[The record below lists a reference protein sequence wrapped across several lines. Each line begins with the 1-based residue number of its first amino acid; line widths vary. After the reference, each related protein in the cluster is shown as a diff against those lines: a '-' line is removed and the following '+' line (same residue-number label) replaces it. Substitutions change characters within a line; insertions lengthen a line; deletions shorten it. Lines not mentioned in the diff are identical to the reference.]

1 MTPAEYFERKE
12 LQEATAVQLLKDIQG
27 GEPLT
32 ALWPKLEDPG
42 PEILY

>member
-12 LQEATAVQLLKDIQG
+12 LQEATAAYSQKN

-42 PEILY
+42 QEILY